1 MKKVLITLV
10 AIMTIATSAIAQKG
24 NVMINGNLGYFAGSE
39 KSGSNTDKHSEFR
52 FIPGAGY
59 FLSDNFMVGLSI
71 GYYSDVDDP
80 DGKLKTKTN
89 GFMIGPFARYYK
101 SLGDI
106 FSLYGQFDFLYSS
119 GKTEY
124 INYFGF
130 SDEQKINGC
139 SISVSPH
146 ISANVGKGFA
156 INFGFGSL
164 GYNSNTT
171 KPDNGDKIKDN
182 TFGLD
187 LNGSTLD
194 WGISYTFSCA
204 NK

>member
-1 MKKVLITLV
+1 MKKVFIMLV
-10 AIMTIATSAIAQKG
+10 VIITIASSAHAQKG
-24 NVMINGNLGYFAGSE
+24 NIMINGNLGYFAGNQ
-39 KSGSNTDKHSEFR
+39 KSGNNTDKHSEFR

-59 FLSDNFMVGLSI
+59 YLSDNFMVGLSL

-101 SLGDI
+101 TLSDI
-106 FSLYGQFDFLYSS
+106 FSLYGQFDFLYIS
-119 GKTEY
+119 GKTED
-124 INYFGF
+124 IDYFGF
-130 SDEQKINGC
+130 SGEQKMNGC

-164 GYNSNTT
+164 GYNSSTT
-171 KPDNGDKIKDN
+171 KSDYGDKTKDN

-194 WGISYTFSCA
+194 WGISYTFNCA